1 MGEPRQHKRPTGR
14 RMTKERAEFRRLAQ
28 STEIGS
34 LTRGQL
40 AVLAKNLMT
49 IGMITT
55 SEYALLEAIITTA
68 KADAFDKGGR
78 PIVYKSNRQ
87 LGYDINK
94 SPGRVSRILSRLYD
108 LGLVTMQDSAN
119 FKRYPIRDGEGDIAD
134 ACGIDLRVLIARHH
148 ELDQL
153 VRQKREEIRVR
164 DNAARRFRDALRAA
178 RYALVSS
185 TERGE
190 VILGRIGSRVEKIA
204 AFIGSA
210 RHAPAQVLRKATML
224 LEWLADRLRNVN
236 RTPRTSDIDANM
248 TCTDVENDIHIQ
260 ITTPKLFEAR
270 NDDRRSAD
278 AEQVSS
284 LEAGSASKRAFEESL
299 RRRSSQSNRQ
309 KHPQPSLVALEHVW
323 RATPSLAEYG
333 YKPPRS
339 WADLDRIAPKLCR
352 IAGVSEDARQRA
364 VDRMGQQAAAV
375 AIALTFEKYTR
386 AEISSPG
393 GYLRAMT
400 DRAASGDLHLN
411 RSVFGLAARNSMEA
425 HS

>member
-1 MGEPRQHKRPTGR
+1 MGEPTQYKRPTGR
-14 RMTKERAEFRRLAQ
+14 RMTKERSEFRRLAQ
-28 STEIGS
+28 STEIGAV
-34 LTRGQL
+34 TRGQL

-148 ELDQL
+148 ELDQT

-164 DNAARRFRDALRAA
+164 DQAARRFRDALRAA

-185 TERGE
+185 IDQGE
-190 VILGRIGSRVEKIA
+190 AIRRRIASRVETVA

-210 RHAPAQVLRKATML
+210 RHASGHVLRKATML

-236 RTPRTSDIDANM
+236 RSAQGFDIDTNM
-248 TCTDVENDIHIQ
+248 TCTDVENDMHIQ
-260 ITTPKLFEAR
+260 ITIPKPFGPR
-270 NDDRRSAD
+270 NDERRSAN

-284 LEAGSASKRAFEESL
+284 RGAGSASKRAFEESL
-299 RRRSSQSNRQ
+299 GSRSRQSNKQLQVR
-309 KHPQPSLVALEHVW
+309 PSLVALEDVW

-333 YKPPRS
+333 YQPPRS
-339 WADLDRIAPKLCR
+339 WADLDRIARKLCR

-400 DRAASGDLHLN
+400 DRAASGELHLN

-425 HS
+425 RA

>member
-1 MGEPRQHKRPTGR
+1 MGEPTQHKRPTGR
-14 RMTKERAEFRRLAQ
+14 RMTKERADFRRLAQ
-28 STEIGS
+28 STEVGTV
-34 LTRGQL
+34 TRGQL

-49 IGMITT
+49 VGMITT
-55 SEYALLEAIITTA
+55 AEYALLEAIITTA

-94 SPGRVSRILSRLYD
+94 SPGRISRILSRLYD

-119 FKRYPIRDGEGDIAD
+119 FRRYPIRDGEGDIAD
-134 ACGIDLRVLIARHH
+134 ACGIDLRVLIARHQ

-190 VILGRIGSRVEKIA
+190 VILGRIGARVEKIA

-210 RHAPAQVLRKATML
+210 RYETAQVLRKATML
-224 LEWLADRLRNVN
+224 LEWLADRLRDLK
-236 RTPRTSDIDANM
+236 RPPQASDLDANM
-248 TCTDVENDIHIQ
+248 TCTDVGNDMHIQ
-260 ITTPKLFEAR
+260 ITTPKPFEAR
-270 NDDRRSAD
+270 NYERRSAN
-278 AEQVSS
+278 AEQISS
-284 LEAGSASKRAFEESL
+284 IRAGSASKGDFETSL
-299 RRRSSQSNRQ
+299 GSRSRQSNRQ
-309 KHPQPSLVALEHVW
+309 KHPQLSLVALEDVW

-333 YKPPRS
+333 YNPPRS

-352 IAGVSEDARQRA
+352 IAGVSDDARQ
-364 VDRMGQQAAAV
+364 
-375 AIALTFEKYTR
+375 L
-386 AEISSPG
+386 
-393 GYLRAMT
+393 
-400 DRAASGDLHLN
+400 
-411 RSVFGLAARNSMEA
+411 
-425 HS
+425 

>member
-1 MGEPRQHKRPTGR
+1 MGEPTQHKRPTGR

-28 STEIGS
+28 STEIGTV
-34 LTRGQL
+34 TRGQL
-40 AVLAKNLMT
+40 AVLARNLMT
-49 IGMITT
+49 IGMVTT
-55 SEYALLEAIITTA
+55 AEYALLEAIITTA

-87 LGYDINK
+87 LAYDINK

-164 DNAARRFRDALRAA
+164 DSAARRFRDALRAA
-178 RYALVSS
+178 RYALASS

-190 VILGRIGSRVEKIA
+190 AILGRIGARVEKIA

-210 RHAPAQVLRKATML
+210 KHAPAHVLRKATML

-236 RTPRTSDIDANM
+236 RSPQAPDIDANL
-248 TCTDVENDIHIQ
+248 TCADVENDMHIQ
-260 ITTPKLFEAR
+260 ITTPRPFEAR
-270 NDDRRSAD
+270 NDERRSPNG
-278 AEQVSS
+278 EQISS
-284 LEAGSASKRAFEESL
+284 LRAGSASKRAFEESL
-299 RRRSSQSNRQ
+299 GSRSRQSNRQ
-309 KHPQPSLVALEHVW
+309 LQVRPSLVALEDVW

-333 YKPPRS
+333 YQPPRS

-364 VDRMGQQAAAV
+364 VERMGQQAAAV

-400 DRAASGDLHLN
+400 DRAAIGELHLN

-425 HS
+425 RA

>member
-1 MGEPRQHKRPTGR
+1 MGEPTQYKRPTGR
-14 RMTKERAEFRRLAQ
+14 RMTKERSEFRRLAQ
-28 STEIGS
+28 STEIGAV
-34 LTRGQL
+34 TRGQL

-148 ELDQL
+148 ELDQT

-164 DNAARRFRDALRAA
+164 DQAARRFRDALRAA

-185 TERGE
+185 IDQGE
-190 VILGRIGSRVEKIA
+190 AIRRRIASRVERVA

-210 RHAPAQVLRKATML
+210 RHASGHVLRKATML

-236 RTPRTSDIDANM
+236 RSAQGFDIDTNM
-248 TCTDVENDIHIQ
+248 TCTDVENDMHMQ
-260 ITTPKLFEAR
+260 ITIPKPFGPR
-270 NDDRRSAD
+270 NDERRSAN

-284 LEAGSASKRAFEESL
+284 RGAGSASKRAFEESL
-299 RRRSSQSNRQ
+299 GSRSRQSNKQLQVR
-309 KHPQPSLVALEHVW
+309 PSLVALEDVW

-333 YKPPRS
+333 YQPRS
-339 WADLDRIAPKLCR
+339 WADLDRIARKLCR

-400 DRAASGDLHLN
+400 DRAASGELHLN

-425 HS
+425 RA

>member
-1 MGEPRQHKRPTGR
+1 MGEPTQHKRPTGR

-28 STEIGS
+28 STEIGTV
-34 LTRGQL
+34 TRGQL
-40 AVLAKNLMT
+40 AVLARNLMA
-49 IGMITT
+49 IGMVTT
-55 SEYALLEAIITTA
+55 AEYALLEAIITTA

-164 DNAARRFRDALRAA
+164 DSAARRFRDALRAA
-178 RYALVSS
+178 RYALASS

-190 VILGRIGSRVEKIA
+190 AILGRIGSRVEKIA

-210 RHAPAQVLRKATML
+210 RYAPAQVLRKATML

-236 RTPRTSDIDANM
+236 RIPQASDIDANM
-248 TCTDVENDIHIQ
+248 TCTDVENDMHIQ
-260 ITTPKLFEAR
+260 ITTPRPFEAR
-270 NDDRRSAD
+270 N
-278 AEQVSS
+278 
-284 LEAGSASKRAFEESL
+284 
-299 RRRSSQSNRQ
+299 
-309 KHPQPSLVALEHVW
+309 
-323 RATPSLAEYG
+323 
-333 YKPPRS
+333 
-339 WADLDRIAPKLCR
+339 C
-352 IAGVSEDARQRA
+352 
-364 VDRMGQQAAAV
+364 
-375 AIALTFEKYTR
+375 
-386 AEISSPG
+386 
-393 GYLRAMT
+393 
-400 DRAASGDLHLN
+400 SGLPT
-411 RSVFGLAARNSMEA
+411 
-425 HS
+425 

>member
-1 MGEPRQHKRPTGR
+1 MGEPTQHKRPTGR
-14 RMTKERAEFRRLAQ
+14 RMTKDRAEFRRLAQ
-28 STEIGS
+28 STEIGTV
-34 LTRGQL
+34 TRGQL

-55 SEYALLEAIITTA
+55 AEYALLEAIITTA

-164 DNAARRFRDALRAA
+164 DSAARRFRDALRAA
-178 RYALVSS
+178 RYALASS
-185 TERGE
+185 TDRGE
-190 VILGRIGSRVEKIA
+190 VILGRIGSRVEKVA

-210 RHAPAQVLRKATML
+210 RYAPAQVLRKATML

-236 RTPRTSDIDANM
+236 RIPQASDIDANM
-248 TCTDVENDIHIQ
+248 TCTDVENDMHIQ
-260 ITTPKLFEAR
+260 IRTPNSFER
-270 NDDRRSAD
+270 NNERRSAN

-284 LEAGSASKRAFEESL
+284 LKAGSASKGAFEESL
-299 RRRSSQSNRQ
+299 GSGSRQSNRQ
-309 KHPQPSLVALEHVW
+309 LQVRPSLVALEDVW

-333 YKPPRS
+333 YQPPGS

-400 DRAASGDLHLN
+400 DRAASGELHLN
-411 RSVFGLAARNSMEA
+411 RSIFGLAARNSMEA
-425 HS
+425 RT